1 MDRRIEKEYERLK
14 KKLVNCYCYFS
25 NFLRLREFLDEVL
38 DGLGTDP
45 RDTDSTS
52 EIKEVK
58 EFYNELADIDEEM
71 EYKFLDKIEK
81 IKQDLCE
88 KVWED
93 IERNALEEF
102 DRISEFEPIRDKLRR
117 RAEELCSE

>member
-1 MDRRIEKEYERLK
+1 MDRGIEKEYERLK
-14 KKLVNCYCYFS
+14 KKLVNRYFS
-25 NFLRLREFLDEVL
+25 DLLEELEIYSM
-38 DGLGTDP
+38 
-45 RDTDSTS
+45 DTDFRSKF
-52 EIKEVK
+52 KEVEK
-58 EFYNELADIDEEM
+58 FDYELAGIDEEAG
-71 EYKFLDKIEK
+71 YKFLDKIEK
-81 IKQDLCE
+81 IKEDLYK